1 MDINNIMNPKKS
13 KGTIIGDR
21 ITPKQRK
28 VFKKAKKK
36 KSMIPLFSDWDGDR
50 VINALDCAPKNKR
63 KHAYWK
69 PMDPEEQK
77 RMRDEAIQQHYQDKG
92 YYKYGGPDRL
102 QKEDVDE
109 STNMFSKNPVK
120 RYVGMTSKIR
130 KYKEE

>member
-1 MDINNIMNPKKS
+1 MDINSIMNGS
-13 KGTIIGDR
+13 SIIGDK
-21 ITPKQRK
+21 ITSKQKK

-92 YYKYGGPDRL
+92 YYKYGGPTRMQGDDL
-102 QKEDVDE
+102 EE
-109 STNMFSKNPVK
+109 SRNMFSENPVQK
-120 RYVGMTSKIR
+120 YTGMTSKIR
-130 KYKEE
+130 RYREE